1 MLLSFWVYG
10 LTGRPSSGLPSFV
23 SIDMLCGRGESTGFV
38 SITMENS
45 DKQRGGR
52 PRAFDPDRA
61 LDAAMHLFWEHGYE
75 ATSLAMLREAMG
87 LTPPQIYNAF
97 TDKET
102 LFRKALMRYHET
114 EIGFA
119 LEALSAPVSTGEA
132 MRRLLLGAAEA
143 YSRPGKP
150 GGCLFVSG
158 ALAASP
164 QAQAI
169 ADELR
174 TYRKESEAA
183 IAARLAK
190 GKAEGDLPQN
200 LSVEDFARY
209 IAGVMNGMS
218 IQARDGASAE
228 ELRVLAQTAL
238 AALPA

>member
-1 MLLSFWVYG
+1 
-10 LTGRPSSGLPSFV
+10 
-23 SIDMLCGRGESTGFV
+23 
-38 SITMENS
+38 
-45 DKQRGGR
+45 
-52 PRAFDPDRA
+52 
-61 LDAAMHLFWEHGYE
+61 MHLFWQHGYE

-102 LFRKALMRYHET
+102 LFRKALARYHET

-119 LEALSAPVSTGEA
+119 LDALSAPVPTHDA
-132 MRRLLLGAAEA
+132 IRRLLLGAAEA

-169 ADELR
+169 ADELKG
-174 TYRKESEAA
+174 YREASEAA
-183 IAARLAK
+183 IAQRLAK
-190 GKAEGDLPQN
+190 GQAVGDLPEGF
-200 LSVEDFARY
+200 SVESFAKY

-228 ELRVLAQTAL
+228 ELRIMARTAL
-238 AALPA
+238 AALPPEGQKRGA

>member
-1 MLLSFWVYG
+1 M
-10 LTGRPSSGLPSFV
+10 
-23 SIDMLCGRGESTGFV
+23 
-38 SITMENS
+38 
-45 DKQRGGR
+45 DKLEKPRGGR
-52 PRAFDPDRA
+52 PRAFDPGRA

-102 LFRKALMRYHET
+102 LFRKALERYHQT

-132 MRRLLLGAAEA
+132 IRLLLLGAAEA

-158 ALAASP
+158 ALATSP

-169 ADELR
+169 ADELKG
-174 TYRKESEAA
+174 YRKASEAA
-183 IAARLAK
+183 IAARLVA
-190 GKAEGDLPQN
+190 GKAAGDLPEE
-200 LSVEDFARY
+200 LSAESLAKY

-218 IQARDGASAE
+218 IQARDGASVE
-228 ELRVLAQTAL
+228 ELRDLAEAAL
-238 AALPA
+238 AALPAGAKNQGHDSKTERHTGPLPGV

>member
-1 MLLSFWVYG
+1 
-10 LTGRPSSGLPSFV
+10 
-23 SIDMLCGRGESTGFV
+23 
-38 SITMENS
+38 MENS
-45 DKQRGGR
+45 NKARGGR
-52 PRAFDPDRA
+52 PRAFDLEQA

-132 MRRLLLGAAEA
+132 IRCLLIGAAEA

-174 TYRKESEAA
+174 TYRKASEAA

-190 GKAEGDLPQN
+190 GKAEGDLPDN
-200 LSVEDFARY
+200 LSVEDLARY
-209 IAGVMNGMS
+209 VAGVMNGMS
-218 IQARDGASAE
+218 IQARDGASVE
-228 ELRVLAQTAL
+228 DLRVLAQTAL
-238 AALPA
+238 AALPAEGQNRGASSKERSHAGTLPRG

>member
-1 MLLSFWVYG
+1 M
-10 LTGRPSSGLPSFV
+10 PSFV
-23 SIDMLCGRGESTGFV
+23 SIDMLCRKDESTGFV

-97 TDKET
+97 TDKQT
-102 LFRKALMRYHET
+102 LFRKALTRYHET

-132 MRRLLLGAAEA
+132 MRRLLIGAAEA
-143 YSRPGKP
+143 YSRAGKP

-164 QAQAI
+164 QAQTV
-169 ADELR
+169 ADELKA
-174 TYRKESEAA
+174 YRKASEVA

-228 ELRVLAQTAL
+228 ELRVFAQTAL
-238 AALPA
+238 AALPAEGQNQVASSKD